1 MKTATDCKSG
11 GERII
16 LSQHIMKK
24 IIFLSALIALV
35 GCDDGR
41 EYKKE
46 ASGSPYEIVVV
57 AADSVWKGAPGDT
70 LCAILQEDV
79 EMLNQP
85 EPLFDIVHTTP
96 KKFNNILTR
105 HRNIIRMEVDPAVV
119 KTTVDAA
126 YDVDSKP
133 QMILYMRSNNADSLA
148 MYLSMHRT
156 RIQELLNDTEIVR
169 FAARARRFP
178 EQFLADTVKSMFG
191 IDMVIPRGY
200 KLRKSLAPNFMWMS
214 YETPLTSQGI
224 VIYTYPVD
232 TLRQLS
238 VNEIVAQRNAFVA
251 AIPGPSDGSYMTTSS
266 YLPPYIRPIEVN
278 GRTWAEVRGFWD
290 VAGDFMG
297 GPFVSYTTIDK
308 ENGRAIVIDEYVYSP
323 KQSKGRRNFIRQM
336 ESIVR
341 NVNF

>member
-1 MKTATDCKSG
+1 
-11 GERII
+11 
-16 LSQHIMKK
+16 MKK
-24 IIFLSALIALV
+24 AMVLSALIALV
-35 GCDDGR
+35 GCGEGG

-46 ASGSPYEIVVV
+46 ASGSPFEIVVV
-57 AADSVWKGAPGDT
+57 APDSLWNGAPGDT

-96 KKFNNILTR
+96 RNFNNILTR
-105 HRNIIRMEVDPAVV
+105 HRNIIRMEVDPAAVR
-119 KTTVDAA
+119 TTVDAA
-126 YDVDSKP
+126 YDVDAEP
-133 QMILYMRSNNADSLA
+133 QLILYMRSSDPDSLA
-148 MYLSMHRT
+148 VYLSRNRT
-156 RIQELLNDTEIVR
+156 RIQELLNDTELGR

-178 EQFLADTVKSMFG
+178 EQFLVDTVRSMFG

-232 TLRQLS
+232 TLSTLS

-266 YLPPYIRPIEVN
+266 YLPPQIRPIEAG

-297 GPFVSYTTIDK
+297 GPFVSYTTVDK
-308 ENGRAIVIDEYVYSP
+308 ERGRAIVIDEYVYSP
-323 KQSKGRRNFIRQM
+323 KQAKGRRNFIRQM

-341 NVNF
+341 NVNL

>member
-1 MKTATDCKSG
+1 
-11 GERII
+11 
-16 LSQHIMKK
+16 MKK
-24 IIFLSALIALV
+24 IIILSALIALV

-46 ASGSPYEIVVV
+46 ASGSPFEIVVV
-57 AADSVWKGAPGDT
+57 APDDLWKGAAGDT
-70 LCAILQEDV
+70 LCDILQEDT

-96 KKFNNILTR
+96 DRFNNILTR
-105 HRNIIRMEVDPAVV
+105 HRNIIRMEIDPAAD

-126 YDVDSKP
+126 YDVDAKP
-133 QMILYMRSNNADSLA
+133 QIILYMRSYNADSLA
-148 MYLSMHRT
+148 IYLSRHRT
-156 RIQELLNDTEIVR
+156 RIQELLNDTELER
-169 FAARARRFP
+169 FAARARRYP

-200 KLRKSLAPNFMWMS
+200 ELRKSLAPNFMWIS

-232 TLRQLS
+232 TLAQLS

-266 YLPPYIRPIEVN
+266 YLPPQIRPIEID

-290 VAGDFMG
+290 VEGDFMG

-308 ENGRAIVIDEYVYSP
+308 ERGRAVVIDEYVYSP
-323 KQSKGRRNFIRQM
+323 KQAKGRRNFIRQM

-341 NVNF
+341 NVDLQQ

>member
-1 MKTATDCKSG
+1 
-11 GERII
+11 
-16 LSQHIMKK
+16 MKK
-24 IIFLSALIALV
+24 LIFLSVLAAFA

-46 ASGSPYEIVVV
+46 AAGNPYEIVVV
-57 AADSVWKGAPGDT
+57 APDDLWEGAAGDT
-70 LCAILQEDV
+70 LCSILQEDV

-85 EPLFDIVHTTP
+85 EPLFDIVRTSP
-96 KKFNNILTR
+96 DKFNNILTR
-105 HRNIIRMEVDPAVV
+105 HRNIIRMETDPAAA

-126 YDVDSKP
+126 YDVDAKP
-133 QMILYMRSNNADSLA
+133 QLILYMRSSDADSLA
-148 MYLSMHRT
+148 DYLSRHRT
-156 RIQELLNDTEIVR
+156 RIRQLLNDTEIAR

-178 EQFLADTVKSMFG
+178 EQFLADTVRSMFG
-191 IDMVIPRGY
+191 IEMVIPRGY
-200 KLRKSLAPNFMWMS
+200 TLRKSLAPNFMWIS

-232 TLRQLS
+232 TLHPLS

-266 YLPPYIRPIEVN
+266 YIPPQIRPIEIN

-290 VAGDFMG
+290 VEGDFMG
-297 GPFVSYTTIDK
+297 GPFVSYTTVDK
-308 ENGRAIVIDEYVYSP
+308 EAGRAVVIDEYVYSP
-323 KQSKGRRNFIRQM
+323 KQAKGRRNFVRQM

-341 NVNF
+341 NVDL